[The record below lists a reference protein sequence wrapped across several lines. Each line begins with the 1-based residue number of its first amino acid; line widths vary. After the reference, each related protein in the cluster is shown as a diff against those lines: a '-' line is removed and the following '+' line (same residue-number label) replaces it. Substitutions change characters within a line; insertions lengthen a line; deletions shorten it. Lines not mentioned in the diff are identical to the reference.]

1 MFHAVKI
8 TNSYGLKLNYMEKSC
23 RRYDFSLFFF
33 KDFIHCI
40 LFFFRN
46 CFCFKLLQ
54 VGLFCWTIF
63 VLTKHNRDVGP
74 KKVKLFIGHT

>member
-1 MFHAVKI
+1 MFHTVKI
-8 TNSYGLKLNYMEKSC
+8 TNSYGLTLNYMEKSC
-23 RRYDFSLFFF
+23 QRYDFSLVFFERRYSPR
-33 KDFIHCI
+33 I

-63 VLTKHNRDVGP
+63 VLTKHNRDVA
-74 KKVKLFIGHT
+74 